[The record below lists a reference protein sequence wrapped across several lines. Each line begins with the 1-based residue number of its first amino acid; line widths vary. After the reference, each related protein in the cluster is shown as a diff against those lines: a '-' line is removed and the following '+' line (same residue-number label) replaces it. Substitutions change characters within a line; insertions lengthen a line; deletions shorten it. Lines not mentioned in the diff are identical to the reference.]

1 MARVIEW
8 SQLAWGAHPC
18 EGGASES
25 IGDTDT
31 LDSRCFLNYNILQ
44 ESTRLLSQTQLG
56 ISMDFKGQNFGT
68 NA

>member
-18 EGGASES
+18 ERGASES

-31 LDSRCFLNYNILQ
+31 PDSGCFLNYNTLEDYSVKLNWGFQWISKVKIL
-44 ESTRLLSQTQLG
+44 EQTQ
-56 ISMDFKGQNFGT
+56 MN
-68 NA
+68 